1 MARSTYT
8 AISQPYGAGRLRAV
22 VKLLLVGILLLLTVG
37 FPQQV
42 LAHASVTES
51 SPAQNEVLQQSP
63 KQIMIRFNEDIQRA
77 YYGITLHRSSSE
89 EVSGIKAYI
98 DPKDGTRLL
107 ADLPSALPED
117 IYTVS
122 WKAISGDGH
131 PVEGAIIFQVGNG
144 AGKSLKDASSVTLD
158 DSRPLSPLLI
168 TMRWVQYAAQA
179 IVLGALCLPL
189 FLLPLAARSEMGWL
203 RERRYTWF
211 ALSGAVLT
219 VLALAAQL
227 PLRIAWTAD
236 IPLSTVGGELGNT
249 FSGTVFGK
257 VWLLQMIAAVI
268 VLLIVL
274 VRQLPG
280 MKPGVQRVLSLSA
293 LIVLALGL
301 LAKAFDG
308 HAYAAE
314 IAGVAIAADYLHLL
328 SALLWSGALLAL
340 ALFLPRIVRDHA
352 GDERRKLYWG
362 VVRRFS
368 WLAIGS
374 VAALLVTGIYGSL
387 IYLPTINALFNTGYG
402 LTLLS
407 KMLLFLVM
415 AGFGGMNYAKA
426 RSQKGEIGKDMIWEV
441 LTGFVVLVLAALLVH
456 LSPYAAPLG
465 NGGAPREVQA
475 QVQQVNGYEISLRV
489 PPSRMGMNTFEVMVT
504 DSQGKPV
511 DVEQITMQL
520 HHLDMAMAP
529 TDITIT
535 SKDGKDGMYETQG
548 MISMNGNWQVDMTVL
563 TSKLESLQAK
573 FVLKVPGS

>member
-1 MARSTYT
+1 MMLLVVL
-8 AISQPYGAGRLRAV
+8 AIS
-22 VKLLLVGILLLLTVG
+22 

-51 SPAQNEVLQQSP
+51 LPAQNEVLEQSP

-77 YYGITLHRSSSE
+77 YYGIKLYRSSTE
-89 EVSGIKAYI
+89 EVGGIKAYI
-98 DPKDGTRLL
+98 DPQDGTRLL
-107 ADLPSALPED
+107 ADLPSTLPED

-144 AGKSLKDASSVTLD
+144 AGKSLKDATSVALE
-158 DSRPLSPLLI
+158 DSRPLNPLLVA
-168 TMRWVQYAAQA
+168 MRWIQYAAQA
-179 IVLGALCLPL
+179 MVLGALCLPL
-189 FLLPLAARSEMGWL
+189 FLLPRSARSEMSWL
-203 RERRYTWF
+203 RERRYTLL

-227 PLRIAWTAD
+227 PLRIAWTAG

-249 FSGTVFGK
+249 FSGTVFGQ
-257 VWLLQMIAAVI
+257 VWLLQMAAAVI
-268 VLLIVL
+268 VLLAVI

-280 MKPGVQRVLSLSA
+280 VKVGLQRGLGLTA

-308 HAYAAE
+308 HAYAATLTS
-314 IAGVAIAADYLHLL
+314 VAIAADYLHLL
-328 SALLWSGALLAL
+328 SALLWSGALLVL
-340 ALFLPRIVRDHA
+340 ALFLPRIVRDYA
-352 GDERRKLYWG
+352 GEERRQLYWG

-387 IYLPTINALFNTGYG
+387 IYLPTLNSLFTTGYG

-415 AGFGGMNYAKA
+415 AGFGGMNYVKA
-426 RSQKGEIGKDMIWEV
+426 RNQKDEIGKDMIWEV
-441 LTGFVVLVLAALLVH
+441 LTGFVILVLAALLVH

-475 QVQQVNGYEISLRV
+475 QVQQVDGYEISLRV
-489 PPSRMGMNTFEVMVT
+489 PPSRMGMNTFEVMVM

-535 SKDGKDGMYETQG
+535 SKDRTDNMMYETQG

-563 TSKLESLQAK
+563 TSKLDSIQTK

>member
-1 MARSTYT
+1 M
-8 AISQPYGAGRLRAV
+8 
-22 VKLLLVGILLLLTVG
+22 LLVLLALG

-42 LAHASVTES
+42 LAHATVTES

-77 YYGITLHRSSSE
+77 YYGIQLNRSSGA
-89 EVSGIKAYI
+89 EVSGINAYI

-107 ADLPSALPED
+107 ANVPSTLPDD
-117 IYTVS
+117 IYTIS

-144 AGKSLKDASSVTLD
+144 AGKSLKDATSAALD

-168 TMRWVQYAAQA
+168 ALRWLQYAAQA
-179 IVLGALCLPL
+179 IVLGVLCLPL
-189 FLLPLAARSEMGWL
+189 FLLPLSARGELSWL
-203 RERRYTWF
+203 RERRYTWL
-211 ALSGAVLT
+211 ALIGASLT
-219 VLALAAQL
+219 VIALAAQL

-257 VWLLQMIAAVI
+257 IWLLQMAAAI
-268 VLLIVL
+268 IVL
-274 VRQLPG
+274 VMMIIHQLPSV
-280 MKPGVQRVLSLSA
+280 KPGLQRALGLTA

-308 HAYAAE
+308 HAYAAAN
-314 IAGVAIAADYLHLL
+314 AGVAIAADYLHLL

-340 ALFLPRIVRDHA
+340 ALFLPRIVRDHT
-352 GDERRKLYWG
+352 GEERRKLYWG

-368 WLAIGS
+368 WLAISS

-387 IYLPTINALFNTGYG
+387 IYLPTWNSLFNTGYG

-415 AGFGGMNYAKA
+415 VSFGGMNYAKA
-426 RSQKGEIGKDMIWEV
+426 RSQQGELGKDMIWEV
-441 LTGFVVLVLAALLVH
+441 LTGFIVLVLAALLVH

-465 NGGAPREVQA
+465 NGGTPREVQA
-475 QVQQVNGYEISLRV
+475 QVQQVDGYEISLRV
-489 PPSRMGMNTFEVMVT
+489 PPSRMGMNTFEVTVK

-511 DVEQITMQL
+511 DVEQIAMQL

-535 SKDGKDGMYETQG
+535 AKDGKNGMYETQG

-563 TSKLESLQAK
+563 TSKLESLQTK